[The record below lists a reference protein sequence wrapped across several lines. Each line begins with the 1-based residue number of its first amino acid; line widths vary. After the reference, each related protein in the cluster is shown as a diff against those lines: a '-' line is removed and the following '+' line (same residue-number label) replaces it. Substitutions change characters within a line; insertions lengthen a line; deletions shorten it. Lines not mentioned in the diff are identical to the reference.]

1 MCACCFKWSRPYLTL
16 VFAMGSEYVPCTRHV
31 FDNLTFLSPHRLV
44 TTHIL
49 LLMRRQGFGK
59 ELPPACFL
67 VGRHL
72 MPQAA
77 EKLVSPA
84 SEDSHPPKATTRR
97 RVMHKQCL
105 ELELFGDTAKT
116 RLQVRRTLRTTSL
129 WITYAPPIEL
139 NSSSLAELNRCPVSH
154 MGSIRSH
161 TVQFSTLATAV
172 ELCGGEGKVL
182 EDARTRV
189 EGMAGMS
196 SCGICTGNKDYT
208 SQMIVRISST
218 CGIPFLDIIA
228 TPSPRRVRSKVYHF
242 DVLTQTPCGVPKTSA
257 NCVHVKANPPNSHT
271 CKAQPFIIQ
280 LTSYS
285 TPDRSKLQGTLNSAN
300 WRHIFRSQFDL
311 TTFPHL
317 RRHCFSWILFSQLQK
332 WWLVGVCG
340 GFWGGD
346 EVLPHFEADAKF
358 E

>member
-1 MCACCFKWSRPYLTL
+1 MRTCSKCL
-16 VFAMGSEYVPCTRHV
+16 VSLWGA
-31 FDNLTFLSPHRLV
+31 
-44 TTHIL
+44 
-49 LLMRRQGFGK
+49 
-59 ELPPACFL
+59 
-67 VGRHL
+67 HL
-72 MPQAA
+72 MSEAA

-84 SEDSHPPKATTRR
+84 SEGSYPPKATTRR

-105 ELELFGDTAKT
+105 ELELFGDMAKT

-129 WITYAPPIEL
+129 RITYAPIEL

-161 TVQFSTLATAV
+161 TVQFSTLATPV

-182 EDARTRV
+182 EDARTTV

-228 TPSPRRVRSKVYHF
+228 TPSPRKVRSKVSHV

-257 NCVHVKANPPNSHT
+257 NCVHVKANPPQIPTHAKPSH
-271 CKAQPFIIQ
+271 
-280 LTSYS
+280 S
-285 TPDRSKLQGTLNSAN
+285 
-300 WRHIFRSQFDL
+300 
-311 TTFPHL
+311 
-317 RRHCFSWILFSQLQK
+317 
-332 WWLVGVCG
+332 
-340 GFWGGD
+340 
-346 EVLPHFEADAKF
+346 
-358 E
+358 